1 MPESD
6 EALAELRCLAIKRIC
21 GDQVGSDQLIDAGLR
36 ALLTGVDSPS
46 LRLLAGLG
54 RREEP
59 EAPDLFMQVLDELG
73 LDVPDLPADHH
84 QALWV
89 MARWWA
95 DLIVGG
101 NLDPLD
107 GADLIWWR
115 VASELGYPEQ
125 LRAIV
130 EGAIAGADWDENW
143 TVSLEQIKSDIVR
156 AAHEF
161 LAGPGSTQSND
172 RSQSPT

>member
-6 EALAELRCLAIKRIC
+6 KAVAELRWLAIKRIC
-21 GDQVGSDQLIDAGLR
+21 GDHVGSDQLIDAGLR
-36 ALLTGVDSPS
+36 ALLTGVDSQS

-59 EAPDLFMQVLDELG
+59 EAPDLFIQVVDELG
-73 LDVPDLPADHH
+73 LDVPELPADHD

-101 NLDPLD
+101 
-107 GADLIWWR
+107 I
-115 VASELGYPEQ
+115 
-125 LRAIV
+125 
-130 EGAIAGADWDENW
+130 
-143 TVSLEQIKSDIVR
+143 
-156 AAHEF
+156 
-161 LAGPGSTQSND
+161 STPWME
-172 RSQSPT
+172 PT